1 MNRPRWRVG
10 LWTQGLRPEAIYILR
25 LHPHADVRFQLG
37 FVTEADDR
45 ALLIAAE
52 GVLLVSLL
60 SRRWRV
66 VESLLLVG
74 CLRALRAAEGLRRR
88 WLLGAAEAAP
98 VCRLLPA
105 VEGRR
110 RLCER
115 VLVRAVRGRS

>member
-1 MNRPRWRVG
+1 M
-10 LWTQGLRPEAIYILR
+10 RPEAIYILR

-60 SRRWRV
+60 SRRWRA

-88 WLLGAAEAAP
+88 RLLGAAEAAPLRGRVAAAP